1 MWSVANETVTKKG
14 KGAGVA
20 EFIDQQIADRV
31 QTVRDA
37 QEQIALLDEQIQILK
52 TELRELLEQKGSN
65 WSDADGYARLVA
77 EGTRTNYDT
86 RALDGLIL
94 NEPLQYGWL
103 RDFRKEFAVRGGVQ
117 IK

>member
-1 MWSVANETVTKKG
+1 MANESVAKSG
-14 KGAGVA
+14 KGVGLA
-20 EFIDQQIADRV
+20 EYIDQQIADRI
-31 QTVRDA
+31 QIVRDA
-37 QEQIALLDEQIQILK
+37 QEQISLLDEQIQLLK

-65 WSDADGYARLVA
+65 WSDTQGYARLTA
-77 EGTRTNYDT
+77 EGTRTSYDT

-103 RDFRKEFAVRGGVQ
+103 KDFRKESTVRSGVQ